1 MINALQNMGI
11 LFFVLLHEP
20 KVGVLRHRKRRKDNV
35 TMTSRYQQ
43 NRIHILKAAEYLG
56 LNLYFII
63 TTKGF
68 KRKLYY
74 TVNKC

>member
-43 NRIHILKAAEYLG
+43 NRIHILKAEEYLG
-56 LNLYFII
+56 L
-63 TTKGF
+63 
-68 KRKLYY
+68 
-74 TVNKC
+74 